1 MHPDY
6 SETDSVGSTDS
17 SAYSH
22 SSRKDGE
29 MTLNDV
35 LALEAT

>member
-1 MHPDY
+1 MNTE
-6 SETDSVGSTDS
+6 SFETKSVGSTDS
-17 SAYSH
+17 SVRSH

-29 MTLNDV
+29 MTLSDV

>member
-1 MHPDY
+1 MKTQSLD
-6 SETDSVGSTDS
+6 TKSVGSTDS
-17 SAYSH
+17 SVHTH
-22 SSRKDGE
+22 SSRKDDE

>member
-1 MHPDY
+1 MKT
-6 SETDSVGSTDS
+6 ETLRTESVGSTES
-17 SAYSH
+17 SVQSQ
-22 SSRKDGE
+22 SPSKGGE

>member
-1 MHPDY
+1 MKTE
-6 SETDSVGSTDS
+6 SLETRSVGSTDNS
-17 SAYSH
+17 THSH

>member
-1 MHPDY
+1 MKTE
-6 SETDSVGSTDS
+6 SFETKSVGSTDS

>member
-1 MHPDY
+1 MKT
-6 SETDSVGSTDS
+6 ETLRTASVGSTDS
-17 SAYSH
+17 SVSSQ